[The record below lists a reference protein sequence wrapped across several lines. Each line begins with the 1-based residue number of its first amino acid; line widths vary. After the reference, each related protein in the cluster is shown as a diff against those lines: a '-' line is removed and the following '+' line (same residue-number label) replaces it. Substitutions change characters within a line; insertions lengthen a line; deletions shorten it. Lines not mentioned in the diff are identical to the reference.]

1 MTGRNA
7 QTQAINPAA
16 AANMT
21 YTVIAVPVI
30 CVLLGLL
37 TLRTLC
43 GPEPGG
49 HPPDDYLPKAGR
61 RKTPGRRKSKTK

>member
-1 MTGRNA
+1 MVFMSLT
-7 QTQAINPAA
+7 TILVPA
-16 AANMT
+16 
-21 YTVIAVPVI
+21 V

-61 RKTPGRRKSKTK
+61 RKTPGRRNSKTK